1 VGFGKHYKRCGNR
14 VPLRS
19 AVPLLMPL
27 YASEAPFKVG
37 WINPPEPFRR
47 RCLTILLKSSL
58 VSCPRNNIYFA
69 GSQLAV
75 FQGANERPYLSHTG
89 RESNAEKR
97 PTGSGPKGC
106 DENGPAT
113 ALLVGHVPHHFH
125 ATLETKSTRSIQSGA
140 GCSAP
145 RALST
150 AHFDRNKIHAISG
163 TGH

>member
-1 VGFGKHYKRCGNR
+1 GFGKHYKRCGNR

-75 FQGANERPYLSHTG
+75 FQGANERPYLNHTG
-89 RESNAEKR
+89 RESKQKNSQLAPAQRVAMKMGRRRRCSSVTSRTTFMLPSR
-97 PTGSGPKGC
+97 PR
-106 DENGPAT
+106 
-113 ALLVGHVPHHFH
+113 VPGVY
-125 ATLETKSTRSIQSGA
+125 KVVRD
-140 GCSAP
+140 AP
-145 RALST
+145 
-150 AHFDRNKIHAISG
+150 
-163 TGH
+163 